1 GRHRTAACGI
11 RSRRLAGADP
21 NHFRNRRRRNLG
33 DARARGRACPLSR
46 DARTQGAGAGA
57 RRPRRGERIA
67 MHAFARLLDCLVYTQ
82 SRNRKVALLGR
93 YFRATPDPDRGWAL
107 AALTDGVPVRLPL
120 RRMLMDLVSRFI
132 DPVLYRLS
140 RDYVGDTAETVALL
154 WPDDSSTSAS
164 LRARESWGGDR
175 RGESVTLSLDLSP
188 ALTPSPQGGG

>member
-1 GRHRTAACGI
+1 MR
-11 RSRRLAGADP
+11 
-21 NHFRNRRRRNLG
+21 
-33 DARARGRACPLSR
+33 
-46 DARTQGAGAGA
+46 
-57 RRPRRGERIA
+57 
-67 MHAFARLLDCLVYTQ
+67 AFARLLDCLVYTQ

-154 WPDDSSTSAS
+154 WPDNSSVSSPVSTRSDDDV
-164 LRARESWGGDR
+164 GDKS
-175 RGESVTLSLDLSP
+175 ETLSLDL
-188 ALTPSPQGGG
+188 TPLPSRRRK

>member
-1 GRHRTAACGI
+1 MR
-11 RSRRLAGADP
+11 
-21 NHFRNRRRRNLG
+21 
-33 DARARGRACPLSR
+33 
-46 DARTQGAGAGA
+46 
-57 RRPRRGERIA
+57 
-67 MHAFARLLDCLVYTQ
+67 AFARLLDCLVYTQ

-154 WPDDSSTSAS
+154 WPDDSSVSS
-164 LRARESWGGDR
+164 LVSTRSDEDVGDKS
-175 RGESVTLSLDLSP
+175 ETLSLDLTPP
-188 ALTPSPQGGG
+188 ALPPSQISNGRVPADRAYPRPGHQRNVGRHHR